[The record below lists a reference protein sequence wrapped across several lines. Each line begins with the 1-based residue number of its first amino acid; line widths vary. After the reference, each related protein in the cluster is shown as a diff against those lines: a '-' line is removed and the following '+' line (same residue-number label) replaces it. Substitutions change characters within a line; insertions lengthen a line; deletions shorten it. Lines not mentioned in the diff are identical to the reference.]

1 VNGRGAITA
10 GRVSTL
16 LVLATFLVA
25 CRAPTTRE
33 QALSGLVT
41 GVVLPSYERLEARAA
56 ALTLATRDF
65 ERVPDERHLVAA
77 KQAWREVLIALK
89 QTYAFRTGPI
99 EDLHLHLRVGY
110 WPVRPASIEA
120 LARGP
125 LDSRSVAS
133 AGAASKG
140 LYALEHLL
148 YQGEA
153 GASARRVL
161 VRLLAEDVESS
172 VRQMRQLAIAQD
184 LSGTVAHTGSQGL
197 GRAANDLIETVETI
211 VAGRFD
217 FAASRPAGARL
228 EGEASGTSLAAT
240 QALLDGVG
248 LHYLG
253 PPGGGGLAAL
263 VGAASPAVDRSI
275 RDALEAARA
284 ALAGL
289 DAPLETLARSQP
301 RRLTAARAA
310 CHRLEVE
317 LKTGLVNVLGVSLL
331 FRSVDGD

>member
-1 VNGRGAITA
+1 M
-10 GRVSTL
+10 
-16 LVLATFLVA
+16 
-25 CRAPTTRE
+25 
-33 QALSGLVT
+33 
-41 GVVLPSYERLEARAA
+41 VLPSYERLEVSAA
-56 ALTLATRDF
+56 ALTRTTRDF
-65 ERVPDERHLVAA
+65 ERAPEERHLVAV

-99 EDLHLHLRVGY
+99 EDQHLHLRAGY

-120 LARGP
+120 LAGGP
-125 LDSRSVAS
+125 LDARSVAS

-140 LYALEHLL
+140 LYALEYLL
-148 YQGEA
+148 YRDQP
-153 GASARRVL
+153 GAPARRVL
-161 VRLLAEDVESS
+161 VRLLAEDVEGS
-172 VRQMRQLAIAQD
+172 VRQVRQLAVARD
-184 LSGTVAHTGSQGL
+184 LPGTVAHTGSQGL
-197 GRAANDLIETVETI
+197 TRAANDLIETVETI

-240 QALLDGVG
+240 QALLEGVG

-263 VGAASPAVDRSI
+263 VGGASPAVDRSI

-301 RRLTAARAA
+301 QRLTAARTA